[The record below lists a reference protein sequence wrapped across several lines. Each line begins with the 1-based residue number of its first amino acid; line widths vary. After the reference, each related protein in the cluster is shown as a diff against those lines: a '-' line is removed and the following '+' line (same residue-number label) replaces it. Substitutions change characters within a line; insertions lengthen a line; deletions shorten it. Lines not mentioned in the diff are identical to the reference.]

1 MSMRSATNPWKSYQ
15 QVATQTAP
23 PGQLVLM
30 LYEGC
35 IRFLN
40 CALSGFEI
48 DDPAQMNQTI
58 SNNIIRAQDIIF
70 ELNVTLNIE
79 AGGELAMT
87 LRRLYDYMDRRLMQ
101 ANLRKDDGIIR
112 EIVGRVAVLRDAW
125 SQMLQGQGQPSEV
138 SAEFKR
144 GVLAAA

>member
-1 MSMRSATNPWKSYQ
+1 MPPRAGANPWKSYQ

-30 LYEGC
+30 LYEGA

-40 CALSGFEI
+40 RALAGFQI
-48 DDPAQMNQTI
+48 DDPAQSNEAI
-58 SNNIIRAQDIIF
+58 SNNIIRTQDIIF

-87 LRRLYDYMDRRLMQ
+87 LRRLYDYMDRRLMDG
-101 ANLRKDDGIIR
+101 NLKKDEAAVR
-112 EIVGRVAVLRDAW
+112 EVIGRITVLRDAW
-125 SQMLQGQGQPSEV
+125 SQMLAGSGQPEQAT
-138 SAEFKR
+138 AEFKR

>member
-1 MSMRSATNPWKSYQ
+1 MRSATNPWKSYQ

>member
-40 CALSGFEI
+40 RAMSGFQI
-48 DDPAQMNQTI
+48 DDPAEMNQTI

-87 LRRLYDYMDRRLMQ
+87 LRRLYDYMDRRLVQ
-101 ANLRKDDGIIR
+101 ANLRKDEDIVR
-112 EIVGRVAVLRDAW
+112 EIVGRVSVLRDAW
-125 SQMLQGQGQPSEV
+125 SQMLLGQGQPAEV